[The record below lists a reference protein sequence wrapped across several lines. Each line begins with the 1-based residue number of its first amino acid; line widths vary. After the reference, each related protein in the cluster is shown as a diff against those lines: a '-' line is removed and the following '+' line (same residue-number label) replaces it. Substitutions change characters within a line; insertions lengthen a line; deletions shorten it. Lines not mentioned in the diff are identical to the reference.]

1 MRTLPW
7 RPVAGIP
14 AHSPCWV
21 PLKITSTKTALGARL
36 FVVALLGMMVLI
48 AVGCG
53 SGDGKQGTGTSL
65 MFWTAEDN
73 PDRVKATQA
82 IVDRFQQQTN
92 ITVKLVAI
100 SEDQLTSQVASASAA
115 GTLPDVLAA
124 VSLGFVHSLAADGII
139 DPDAA
144 AAVINTLGPETFSR
158 RGLSLVKVNG
168 KPVAVPSDSWTQL
181 LVYRKDL
188 FDQAGLAAP
197 TTFEAIR
204 TAAAKLTGG
213 GVAGI
218 VAATKAGDSF
228 TQQTFEYLA
237 VANNC
242 QLVDQ
247 AGTITLASKPCVDTF
262 SFYVDLIRTAS
273 VQGGQDATSTRA
285 AYLAGKAAMIIWSSF
300 LLDELAG
307 LSSDARPTCPQ
318 CHRDPSFLADHSG
331 IVTAITGPHGT
342 QPSQFG
348 EVTSFAITKDASK
361 DAAKLVEFMMNDGYL
376 DWLALAPEGKVPVRT
391 GTTDQP
397 SKFTDAWNHLKTGA
411 EHSKPLSELYPPDV
425 LEELATSTDTMNRWG
440 FPQGQGRLVGAQLA
454 ELPIPKALAAAL
466 NGTLDPAAA
475 AEQAQADLE
484 EIAQTVN

>member
-1 MRTLPW
+1 MR
-7 RPVAGIP
+7 
-14 AHSPCWV
+14 
-21 PLKITSTKTALGARL
+21 ARR
-36 FVVALLGMMVLI
+36 FIVALLAVILLT

-53 SGDGKQGTGTSL
+53 GGGGKKDSRGSL
-65 MFWTAEDN
+65 TFWTAEDN
-73 PDRVKATQA
+73 PDRVRATQA
-82 IVDRFQQQTN
+82 ILDRFEEQTN

-100 SEDQLTSQVASASAA
+100 GEDQLQSQIASASAA

-124 VSLGFVHSLAADGII
+124 VSLGFAHSLAADGIT

-144 AAVINTLGPETFSR
+144 AAVINTLGPETFFR
-158 RGLSLVKVNG
+158 RGLSLVETNG

-197 TTFEAIR
+197 TTFQAIG
-204 TAAAKLTGG
+204 AAAATLTGG
-213 GVAGI
+213 GMVGI
-218 VAATKAGDSF
+218 VAATKPDDSF

-242 QLVDQ
+242 QLTNQ
-247 AGTITLASKPCVDTF
+247 AGAITLTSKPCVDTF
-262 SFYVDLIRTAS
+262 NFYVDLIRTGS
-273 VQGGQDATSTRA
+273 VQGDQDADTTRA
-285 AYLAGKAAMIIWSSF
+285 AYLAGKAAMVIWSSF

-307 LSSDARPTCPQ
+307 LSNDARPTCPQ
-318 CHRDPSFLADHSG
+318 CRADPSFLADHSG

-348 EVTSFAITKDASK
+348 ELTCFAITKDANK
-361 DAAKLVEFMMNDGYL
+361 DAAKLVQFMMNDGYV
-376 DWLALAPEGKVPVRT
+376 DWLALASEGKVPVRN
-391 GTTDQP
+391 GTRAQP
-397 SKFTDAWNHLKTGA
+397 TKFTDAWKHLQTGV
-411 EHSKPLSELYPPDV
+411 ENRKPLSELYPPGV
-425 LEELATSTDTMNRWG
+425 LKVLATSTDTMNRWG

-466 NGTLDPAAA
+466 NGTLSPAAA

-484 EIAQTVN
+484 EIAQTIN